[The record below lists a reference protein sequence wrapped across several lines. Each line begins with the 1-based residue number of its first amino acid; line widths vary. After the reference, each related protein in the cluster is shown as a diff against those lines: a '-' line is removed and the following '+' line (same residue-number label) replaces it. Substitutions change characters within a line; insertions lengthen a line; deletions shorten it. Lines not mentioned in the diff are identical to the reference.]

1 MFTSAQAP
9 SPHPSSRFAG
19 RGGCGFGLL
28 RALLVRRFRARRGRD
43 RQSGVA
49 LLVTISALS
58 LLIAL
63 VSQFSYGTTVDV
75 SQAANARDEIRAHY
89 LARSAMELSRL
100 LIKIQLK
107 FVEPIM
113 AQAQKMMADALGQ
126 DLGISL
132 RVTDYTGP
140 LLGFFSG
147 NKTDVAML
155 GGLVGIDTTEAKGL
169 DAVEGRMNA
178 EITNED
184 GKIDINCGGGLT
196 PTRTRQITVFRLLSA
211 LTMSPRYDLLFSTAD
226 ADGRFVDRVDL
237 ARALI
242 DWADTD
248 EQTFSIDANSVGAE
262 DYRYDQR
269 ADPYLAHNNSYDT
282 VGETAL
288 VHGMTADFSE
298 AFLPYL
304 TTYASDPDATKGCRI
319 NLASIKGD
327 CTPLIVGLVRAAL
340 IPDPT
345 KPPEDLS
352 ILDDERIY
360 PLASVLC
367 ERGAAV
373 GFDNVDTVV
382 KVLTDPAGSLS
393 KDDPRFQMMQ
403 NMSGITISKAQ
414 LDQVAYVGP
423 PRVYRVVATGES
435 GKVKK
440 RITAIL
446 DTARSLA
453 NPVTND
459 PASEKAGG
467 VMQYWRE
474 E

>member
-1 MFTSAQAP
+1 MATSKATCTTSTQARR
-9 SPHPSSRFAG
+9 S
-19 RGGCGFGLL
+19 L
-28 RALLVRRFRARRGRD
+28 RAALLRRFRARGTRD

-49 LLVTISALS
+49 MLVTISALS

-63 VSQFSYGTTVDV
+63 VSQFSYGTIVDGA
-75 SQAANARDEIRAHY
+75 QAANARDELRAHY
-89 LARSAMELSRL
+89 LARSAMELSRM

-113 AQAQKMMADALGQ
+113 AQAQQMLAGMNNGQ

-132 RVTDYTGP
+132 RVTDYAP
-140 LLGFFSG
+140 MLLGFFGG

-155 GGLVGIDTTEAKGL
+155 GTMVGIDTSQAKGL
-169 DAVEGRMNA
+169 SAVQGHMEA

-184 GKIDINCGGGLT
+184 GKIDINCGAGPA
-196 PTRTRQITVFRLLSA
+196 PTRTRQLVVFRLLSA
-211 LTMSPRYDLLFSTAD
+211 LTMSPRYDLLFSTPD

-237 ARALI
+237 ARALM
-242 DWADTD
+242 DWSDGD
-248 EQTFSIDANSVGAE
+248 EQMFSVDANNAGPE

-269 ADPYLAHNNSYDT
+269 ADPYLAHNNYYDT
-282 VGETAL
+282 IGETAL
-288 VHGMTADFSE
+288 VRGMNADFSE
-298 AFLPYL
+298 AFRPYL
-304 TTYASDPDATKGCRI
+304 TTYSSNVDCKV
-319 NLASIKGD
+319 NLASVKGD

-345 KPPEDLS
+345 KPPTDLT
-352 ILDDERIY
+352 ILDDNKVY

-373 GFDNVDTVV
+373 GFDTL
-382 KVLTDPAGSLS
+382 KTLIGVLANPAGSLA

-403 NMSGITISKAQ
+403 NLTGITITEAQ
-414 LDQVAYVGP
+414 LSQVAYVGP
-423 PRVYRVVATGES
+423 PRVYRVVTTGES

-446 DTARSLA
+446 DTARSLD
-453 NPVTND
+453 NPITSD
-459 PASEKAGG
+459 AASEKAAG
-467 VMQYWRE
+467 VIQYWRE

>member
-1 MFTSAQAP
+1 MATLATPPTP
-9 SPHPSSRFAG
+9 STRA
-19 RGGCGFGLL
+19 RGSLGK
-28 RALLVRRFRARRGRD
+28 ALVRRFRARRSRD

-63 VSQFSYGTTVDV
+63 VSQFTYGTTVDV
-75 SQAANARDEIRAHY
+75 AQSANARDELRAHY
-89 LARSAMELSRL
+89 LARSAMELSRM

-107 FVEPIM
+107 FVEPVM
-113 AQAQKMMADALGQ
+113 AQAQQMLASMNNGQ

-132 RVTDYTGP
+132 RVTDYTP
-140 LLGFFSG
+140 MLLGFFSG
-147 NKTDVAML
+147 NKSDVSLL
-155 GGLVGIDTTEAKGL
+155 GTMVGIDTSQAKGL
-169 DAVEGRMNA
+169 GTVQGRMDA
-178 EITNED
+178 DITNED
-184 GKIDINCGGGLT
+184 GKIDINCGAG
-196 PTRTRQITVFRLLSA
+196 PAPMRARQVTVFRLLSA
-211 LTMSPRYDLLFSTAD
+211 LTMSPRYDLLFSTPD

-237 ARALI
+237 ARALL
-242 DWADTD
+242 DWADSD
-248 EQTFSIDANSVGAE
+248 EQMFSLDANSAGPE

-269 ADPYLAHNNSYDT
+269 ADPYLAHNNYYDT
-282 VGETAL
+282 IGETAL
-288 VHGMTADFSE
+288 VRGMNADFSE
-298 AFLPYL
+298 AFRPYF
-304 TTYASDPDATKGCRI
+304 TTYATDSSAQGCRV

-345 KPPEDLS
+345 KPPTDPT
-352 ILDDERIY
+352 ILDDNKIY

-373 GFDNVDTVV
+373 GFDSLKTVIG
-382 KVLTDPAGSLS
+382 VLTNPAGSLS

-403 NMSGITISKAQ
+403 SLTGITITEAQ
-414 LDQVAYVGP
+414 LGQVAYVAP
-423 PRVYRVVATGES
+423 PRVYRVVTTGES

-446 DTARSLA
+446 DTARSLD

-459 PASEKAGG
+459 AASEKAAG
-467 VMQYWRE
+467 VIQYWRE

>member
-1 MFTSAQAP
+1 MVTL
-9 SPHPSSRFAG
+9 SPTTATPPRTRSS
-19 RGGCGFGLL
+19 L
-28 RALLVRRFRARRGRD
+28 RATLVRRFRARHRRD
-43 RQSGVA
+43 KQSGVA
-49 LLVTISALS
+49 LLVTIAALS

-75 SQAANARDEIRAHY
+75 AQAANARDELRAHY
-89 LARSAMELSRL
+89 LARSAMQLSRM

-113 AQAQKMMADALGQ
+113 AQAQAMLASMAGE

-132 RVTDYTGP
+132 RVTDYTP
-140 LLGFFSG
+140 MLLGFFSG
-147 NKTDVAML
+147 NKTDVSMI
-155 GGLVGIDTTEAKGL
+155 GSMVGIDTSEAKGL
-169 DAVEGRMNA
+169 SAISGKMDA

-184 GKIDINCGGGLT
+184 GKIDINCGGGVT
-196 PTRTRQITVFRLLSA
+196 PNRSRQITVFRLLSA
-211 LTMSPRYDLLFSTAD
+211 LFMSPRYDLLFSTPD
-226 ADGRFVDRVDL
+226 ASGMFVDRTDL

-242 DWADTD
+242 DWADSD
-248 EQTFSIDANSVGAE
+248 EQMFSIDANSAGAE

-269 ADPYLAHNNSYDT
+269 ADPYLAHNNYYDT

-288 VHGMTADFSE
+288 VRGMNADFSE
-298 AFLPYL
+298 AFKPYL
-304 TTYASDPDATKGCRI
+304 TTYASDENCKV
-319 NLASIKGD
+319 NLASVKGD

-340 IPDPT
+340 IPDPNT
-345 KPPEDLS
+345 PPTDPS
-352 ILDDERIY
+352 VLDDNLVY

-373 GFDNVDTVV
+373 GFDSLKTVI

-403 NMSGITISKAQ
+403 NLTGITITEQQ
-414 LDQVAYVGP
+414 LSQVAYVGP
-423 PRVYRVVATGES
+423 PRVYRVVTTGES

-446 DTARSLA
+446 DTARGLD
-453 NPVTND
+453 NPVTD
-459 PASEKAGG
+459 DAASEKAAG
-467 VMQYWRE
+467 VIQYWRE

>member
-1 MFTSAQAP
+1 MFTLATPPTTSTRAHGFVRATLAQ
-9 SPHPSSRFAG
+9 
-19 RGGCGFGLL
+19 
-28 RALLVRRFRARRGRD
+28 RFRARRSRD

-49 LLVTISALS
+49 MLVTISALS

-63 VSQFSYGTTVDV
+63 ISQFSYGTTVDGA
-75 SQAANARDEIRAHY
+75 QAANARDELRAHY
-89 LARSAMELSRL
+89 LARSAMELSRM

-113 AQAQKMMADALGQ
+113 QTAQSMLADAAGGQ

-132 RVTDYTGP
+132 RVTDYAP
-140 LLGFFSG
+140 MLLGFFGG
-147 NKTDVAML
+147 NKTDVALL
-155 GGLVGIDTTEAKGL
+155 GTMVGIDTSQAKGL
-169 DAVEGRMNA
+169 AAVPGTMEA

-184 GKIDINCGGGLT
+184 GKIDINCGGGMT
-196 PTRTRQITVFRLLSA
+196 PNRGRQVTIFRLLSA
-211 LTMSPRYDLLFSTAD
+211 LTMSPRYDLLFSTPD
-226 ADGRFVDRVDL
+226 EKGMFVDRVDL

-242 DWADTD
+242 DWADAD
-248 EQTFSIDANSVGAE
+248 EQMFSIDANSAGPE

-269 ADPYLAHNNSYDT
+269 ADPYLAHNNYYDT
-282 VGETAL
+282 IGETAL
-288 VHGMTADFSE
+288 VRGMNADFSE
-298 AFLPYL
+298 AFKPYL
-304 TTYASDPDATKGCRI
+304 TTYSSNVDCKV
-319 NLASIKGD
+319 NLTSVKGD

-345 KPPEDLS
+345 KPPTDPS
-352 ILDDERIY
+352 ILDDNRIY

-373 GFDNVDTVV
+373 GFDTLKTVIG
-382 KVLTDPAGSLS
+382 VLTNPAGSLS

-403 NMSGITISKAQ
+403 NLTGITITEQQ
-414 LDQVAYVGP
+414 LSQVAYVGP

-446 DTARSLA
+446 DSKRSLD
-453 NPVTND
+453 NPVTID
-459 PASEKAGG
+459 PASEQAAG
-467 VMQYWRE
+467 VLQYWRE

>member
-1 MFTSAQAP
+1 MVTCKATCTTSTRTTGGLRQA
-9 SPHPSSRFAG
+9 
-19 RGGCGFGLL
+19 
-28 RALLVRRFRARRGRD
+28 LVRRFRARRGRD
-43 RQSGVA
+43 KQSGVA
-49 LLVTISALS
+49 MLVTISALS

-63 VSQFSYGTTVDV
+63 VAQFSYGTTVDGA
-75 SQAANARDEIRAHY
+75 QAANARDELRAHY
-89 LARSAMELSRL
+89 LARSAMELSRM

-113 AQAQKMMADALGQ
+113 AQAQSMLASMNEGQ

-132 RVTDYTGP
+132 RVTDYAP
-140 LLGFFSG
+140 MLLGFFGG
-147 NKTDVAML
+147 NKSDVAML
-155 GGLVGIDTTEAKGL
+155 GTMVGIDTSQAKGL
-169 DAVEGRMNA
+169 SAVPGKMDA

-184 GKIDINCGGGLT
+184 GKIDLNCGAGPA
-196 PTRTRQITVFRLLSA
+196 PTRTRQIVVFRLLSA
-211 LTMSPRYDLLFSTAD
+211 LTMSPRYDLLFSTPD
-226 ADGRFVDRVDL
+226 ADGRFVDRTDL

-242 DWADTD
+242 DWSDGD
-248 EQTFSIDANSVGAE
+248 EQMFSIDANGAGAE

-269 ADPYLAHNNSYDT
+269 ADPYLAHNNYYDT
-282 VGETAL
+282 IGETAL
-288 VHGMTADFSE
+288 VRGMNADFSE
-298 AFLPYL
+298 AFKPYL
-304 TTYASDPDATKGCRI
+304 TTYASNVDCKV
-319 NLASIKGD
+319 NLASVKGD

-345 KPPEDLS
+345 KPPTDPS
-352 ILDDERIY
+352 ILDDNRIY

-373 GFDNVDTVV
+373 GFDNLKTVIG
-382 KVLTDPAGSLS
+382 VLSNPAGSLS

-403 NMSGITISKAQ
+403 NLTGITITEAQ
-414 LDQVAYVGP
+414 LSQVAYVGP
-423 PRVYRVVATGES
+423 PRVYRVVTTGES

-446 DTARSLA
+446 DTARSLD

-459 PASEKAGG
+459 AASEQAAG
-467 VMQYWRE
+467 VIQYWRE

>member
-1 MFTSAQAP
+1 MSTFKTSYKASMPA
-9 SPHPSSRFAG
+9 S
-19 RGGCGFGLL
+19 GGILA
-28 RALLVRRFRARRGRD
+28 ALVGRFRTRRSRD

-49 LLVTISALS
+49 MLVTISALS

-63 VSQFSYGTTVDV
+63 VSQFSYGTTVDGA
-75 SQAANARDEIRAHY
+75 QAANARDELRAHY
-89 LARSAMELSRL
+89 LARSAMELSRM

-113 AQAQKMMADALGQ
+113 AQAQSMLASMNEGQ

-132 RVTDYTGP
+132 RVTDYAP
-140 LLGFFSG
+140 MLLGFFGG
-147 NKTDVAML
+147 NKSDVAML
-155 GGLVGIDTTEAKGL
+155 GTMVGIDTSQAKGL
-169 DAVEGRMNA
+169 AAVPGKMDA

-184 GKIDINCGGGLT
+184 GKIDINCGGGIT
-196 PTRTRQITVFRLLSA
+196 PNRTRQLTVFRLLSA
-211 LTMSPRYDLLFSTAD
+211 LTMSPRYDLLFSTPD
-226 ADGRFVDRVDL
+226 AKGMFVDRTDL

-242 DWADTD
+242 DWADAD
-248 EQTFSIDANSVGAE
+248 EQMFSIDANGAGAE

-269 ADPYLAHNNSYDT
+269 ADPYLAHNNYYDT
-282 VGETAL
+282 IGETAL
-288 VHGMTADFSE
+288 VRGMNADFSE
-298 AFLPYL
+298 AFKPYL
-304 TTYASDPDATKGCRI
+304 TIYASDEQQNCRV
-319 NLASIKGD
+319 NLASMKGD

-345 KPPEDLS
+345 KPPTDPS
-352 ILDDERIY
+352 ILDDNKIY

-373 GFDNVDTVV
+373 GFDSLKTVIG
-382 KVLTDPAGSLS
+382 VLTNPAGSLS

-403 NMSGITISKAQ
+403 NLTGITITEQQ
-414 LDQVAYVGP
+414 LSQVAYVGP
-423 PRVYRVVATGES
+423 PRVYRVVTTGES

-446 DTARSLA
+446 DSARGLD

-459 PASEKAGG
+459 AASEKAAG
-467 VMQYWRE
+467 VIQYWRE

>member
-1 MFTSAQAP
+1 VKLGAV
-9 SPHPSSRFAG
+9 
-19 RGGCGFGLL
+19 
-28 RALLVRRFRARRGRD
+28 LVGRFRARRRRD

-58 LLIAL
+58 MLIAL
-63 VSQFSYGTTVDV
+63 VSQFTYGTTVDAA
-75 SQAANARDEIRAHY
+75 QAANARDELRAHY
-89 LARSAMELSRL
+89 LARSAMSLSRM

-113 AQAQKMMADALGQ
+113 EQAQKMLSAMADGQ

-140 LLGFFSG
+140 LLGFFNG
-147 NKTDVAML
+147 NKGDVAML
-155 GGLVGIDTTEAKGL
+155 SGLVGIDTTQAKGL
-169 DAVEGRMNA
+169 TAVQGQMDA

-184 GKIDINCGGGLT
+184 GKININCGGGIN
-196 PTRTRQITVFRLLSA
+196 PDRPKQIFLFRLLMA
-211 LTMSPRYDLLFSTAD
+211 LFMSPRYDLLFSTPD
-226 ADGRFVDRVDL
+226 ENKQIVDRVDL

-242 DWADTD
+242 DWADRD
-248 EQTFSIDANSVGAE
+248 EQTFSLDANSAGPE

-269 ADPYLAHNNSYDT
+269 AEPYLAHNDRYDT
-282 VGETAL
+282 IGETNL
-288 VHGMTADFSE
+288 VRGMNADFSE
-298 AFLPYL
+298 AFRPYF
-304 TTYASDPDATKGCRI
+304 TTYASNNDCKV
-319 NLASIKGD
+319 NLRSLKGD

-345 KPPEDLS
+345 KAPQDPT
-352 ILDDERIY
+352 ILDDNKIY

-373 GFDNVDTVV
+373 GFGSLDTVIG
-382 KVLTDPAGSLS
+382 VLTNPAASLS

-403 NMSGITISKAQ
+403 NLTGITITKAQ
-414 LDQVAYVGP
+414 LEQVATTEP

-446 DTARSLA
+446 DVKRTLE
-453 NPVTND
+453 NPVTSD
-459 PASEKAGG
+459 AASEQAQG
-467 VMQYWRE
+467 VVQYWRE

>member
-1 MFTSAQAP
+1 MFVHRDID
-9 SPHPSSRFAG
+9 HPVPRG
-19 RGGCGFGLL
+19 RGSL
-28 RALLVRRFRARRGRD
+28 RATLTRRFRERRTRD

-63 VSQFSYGTTVDV
+63 VANFSYDTTVEA
-75 SQAANARDEIRAHY
+75 SQAANARDELRAHF
-89 LARSAMELSRL
+89 LARSAVELSRM

-107 FVEPIM
+107 FVEPVMRTAQSMLNEM
-113 AQAQKMMADALGQ
+113 AGE

-132 RVTDYTGP
+132 RVTDYTGI

-155 GGLVGIDTTEAKGL
+155 GNLVGIDTEQATGL
-169 DAVEGRMNA
+169 KLVPGSMNA

-184 GKIDINCGGGLT
+184 GKIDLNCGGGPA
-196 PTRTRQITVFRLLSA
+196 PTRSRQMVVFRLLAA
-211 LTMSPRYDLLFSTAD
+211 LTMSPRYNLLFETPD
-226 ADGRFVDRVDL
+226 DDGRIVDRIDL

-242 DWADTD
+242 DWADSD
-248 EQTFSIDANSVGAE
+248 EQMFSIDANAAGPE

-269 ADPYLAHNNSYDT
+269 ADPYLAHNNDYDT
-282 VGETAL
+282 VGETGL
-288 VHGMTADFSE
+288 VRGMDADFTE
-298 AFLPYL
+298 AFRPYL
-304 TTYASDPDATKGCRI
+304 TVYASDENCRV
-319 NLASIKGD
+319 NLASVKGD

-340 IPDPT
+340 IPDANR
-345 KPPEDLS
+345 PPDDPS
-352 ILDDERIY
+352 ILDDNRLY

-373 GFDNVDTVV
+373 GFDSLDTII
-382 KVLTDPAGSLS
+382 KVLTNPAASLS
-393 KDDPRFQMMQ
+393 QDDPRFQMMQ
-403 NMSGITISKAQ
+403 DLSGITITKAQ
-414 LDQVAYVGP
+414 LEQVAYVGP
-423 PRVYRVVATGES
+423 PRVYRVVATGQS

-446 DTARSLA
+446 DTARSLD
-453 NPVTND
+453 NPVTLD
-459 PASEKAGG
+459 PGSEKAAG
-467 VMQYWRE
+467 VIQYWRE

>member
-1 MFTSAQAP
+1 VGM
-9 SPHPSSRFAG
+9 
-19 RGGCGFGLL
+19 GGVL
-28 RALLVRRFRARRGRD
+28 ARRFRERRRRD

-49 LLVTISALS
+49 LLITISALS

-63 VSQFSYGTTVDV
+63 VSQFSYGTTVDAA
-75 SQAANARDEIRAHY
+75 QAANARDELRAHY
-89 LARSAMELSRL
+89 LARSAMELSRM

-113 AQAQKMMADALGQ
+113 RTAQDMLNKMAGE

-155 GGLVGIDTTEAKGL
+155 GGMMGVDTSEAKGL
-169 DAVEGRMNA
+169 SAVPGRMDA

-184 GKIDINCGGGLT
+184 GKIDINCGGGSVPDR
-196 PTRTRQITVFRLLSA
+196 PTQIFLFRLLSA
-211 LTMSPRYDLLFSTAD
+211 LFMSPRYDLLFSTAD

-242 DWADTD
+242 DWADGD
-248 EQTFSIDANSVGAE
+248 EQMFSIDANAAGPE

-269 ADPYLAHNNSYDT
+269 AEPYLAHNNFYDT
-282 VGETAL
+282 IAETGL
-288 VHGMTADFSE
+288 VRGMTADFSE
-298 AFLPYL
+298 AFRPYL
-304 TTYASDPDATKGCRI
+304 TTYASDPNCRV
-319 NLASIKGD
+319 NLASTKGD

-345 KPPEDLS
+345 KPPLDPT
-352 ILDDERIY
+352 ILDDNKLY

-373 GFDNVDTVV
+373 GFSSLDTVIG
-382 KVLTDPAGSLS
+382 VLTNPAGSLS
-393 KDDPRFQMMQ
+393 QDDPRFQMMQ
-403 NMSGITISKAQ
+403 NLTGIAITKQQ
-414 LDQVAYVGP
+414 LEQVAYVGA

-446 DTARSLA
+446 DTVRTIA
-453 NPVTND
+453 NPVTSD
-459 PASEKAGG
+459 AASEQASG
-467 VMQYWRE
+467 VIQYWRE

>member
-1 MFTSAQAP
+1 MFAPKPNLTTSARAQG
-9 SPHPSSRFAG
+9 SR
-19 RGGCGFGLL
+19 
-28 RALLVRRFRARRGRD
+28 RATLIERWRTRRSRD

-58 LLIAL
+58 MLIAL
-63 VSQFSYGTTVDV
+63 VSQFSYGTTVDAA
-75 SQAANARDEIRAHY
+75 QASNARDELRAHY
-89 LARSAMELSRL
+89 LARSAMELSRM
-100 LIKIQLK
+100 LIKIQLT
-107 FVEPIM
+107 FVEPVM
-113 AQAQKMMADALGQ
+113 AQAQKMLNDMAGQ

-132 RVTDYTGP
+132 RVTDYAP
-140 LLGFFSG
+140 MLLGFFAG
-147 NKTDVAML
+147 NKTDVSML
-155 GGLVGIDTTEAKGL
+155 GTLVGIDTSQAKGL
-169 DAVEGRMNA
+169 ATVQGHMNA

-184 GKIDINCGGGLT
+184 GKIDLNCGAGPT
-196 PTRTRQITVFRLLSA
+196 PMRSRQITTFRLLSA
-211 LTMSPRYDLLFSTAD
+211 LTMSPRYDLLFSTPD

-242 DWADTD
+242 DWADAD
-248 EQTFSIDANSVGAE
+248 EQMFSIDANSAGPE

-269 ADPYLAHNNSYDT
+269 ADPYLAHNNYYDT
-282 VGETAL
+282 IGETAL
-288 VHGMTADFSE
+288 VRGMNADFSE
-298 AFLPYL
+298 AFRPYL
-304 TTYASDPDATKGCRI
+304 TTYAGKQNCKV
-319 NLASIKGD
+319 NLASVKGD

-345 KPPEDLS
+345 KPPTDPS
-352 ILDDERIY
+352 ILDDNRIY

-373 GFDNVDTVV
+373 GFDSLKTIIG
-382 KVLTDPAGSLS
+382 VLTNPAGSLS

-403 NMSGITISKAQ
+403 NLTGITVTEQQ
-414 LDQVAYVGP
+414 LAQVAYVDA
-423 PRVYRVVATGES
+423 PRVYRIVTTGES

-446 DTARSLA
+446 DTKRTLD

-459 PASEKAGG
+459 AASEQAAG
-467 VMQYWRE
+467 VIQYWRE

>member
-1 MFTSAQAP
+1 
-9 SPHPSSRFAG
+9 
-19 RGGCGFGLL
+19 L
-28 RALLVRRFRARRGRD
+28 RATLVRRSRGRTQRD
-43 RQSGVA
+43 GQSGVA

-75 SQAANARDEIRAHY
+75 SQAANARDELRAHY
-89 LARSAMELSRL
+89 LARSAMELSRM

-113 AQAQKMMADALGQ
+113 ATARNMLAEMAGE

-155 GGLVGIDTTEAKGL
+155 GSMVGIDTTAAKGL
-169 DAVEGRMNA
+169 SVVQGRMNA

-184 GKIDINCGGGLT
+184 GKIDLNCGAGPA
-196 PTRTRQITVFRLLSA
+196 PTRTRQMVIFRLLSA
-211 LTMSPRYDLLFSTAD
+211 LTMSPRYDLLFSTPD
-226 ADGRFVDRVDL
+226 ADNRFVDRIDL
-237 ARALI
+237 ARALM
-242 DWADTD
+242 DWSDGD
-248 EQTFSIDANSVGAE
+248 EQMFSTDANSAGPE

-269 ADPYLAHNNSYDT
+269 ADPYLAHNNYYDT
-282 VGETAL
+282 IGETGL
-288 VHGMTADFSE
+288 VRGMTATFSE
-298 AFLPYL
+298 AFQPYL
-304 TTYASDPDATKGCRI
+304 TTYASDPAQNCRV
-319 NLASIKGD
+319 NLASVKGD

-340 IPDPT
+340 IADPS
-345 KPPEDLS
+345 KPPDDPS
-352 ILDDERIY
+352 ILDDNRLY

-373 GFDNVDTVV
+373 GFDNLDTVI

-403 NMSGITISKAQ
+403 SLTGVTISKAQ

-446 DTARSLA
+446 DTARSLD
-453 NPVTND
+453 NPVTSD
-459 PASEKAGG
+459 AASEKAAG
-467 VMQYWRE
+467 VIQYWRE

>member
-1 MFTSAQAP
+1 MITPSQPKTTKTS
-9 SPHPSSRFAG
+9 G
-19 RGGCGFGLL
+19 RKMLL
-28 RALLVRRFRARRGRD
+28 RRFRMRHNRD

-49 LLVTISALS
+49 LLVTIASLS
-58 LLIAL
+58 MLIAL
-63 VSQFSYGTTVDV
+63 VSQFSYGTTVDAA
-75 SQAANARDEIRAHY
+75 QAANARDELRAHY
-89 LARSAMELSRL
+89 LARSSMELSRM

-113 AQAQKMMADALGQ
+113 ATAQKMLADMAGQ
-126 DLGISL
+126 DLGLSL
-132 RVTDYTGP
+132 RVTDYTGM

-147 NKTDVAML
+147 NKTDVSMIS
-155 GGLVGIDTTEAKGL
+155 GLVGIDTTEAKGL
-169 DAVEGRMNA
+169 DVVQGRMDA

-184 GKIDINCGGGLT
+184 GKIDLNCGAG
-196 PTRTRQITVFRLLSA
+196 PAPDRSRQTTIFRLLSA
-211 LTMSPRYDLLFSTAD
+211 LTMSPRYDLLFSTPD

-242 DWADTD
+242 DWADAD
-248 EQTFSIDANSVGAE
+248 EQTFSIDANSVGSE

-269 ADPYLAHNNSYDT
+269 ADPYLAHNNYYDSIA
-282 VGETAL
+282 ETAL
-288 VHGMTADFSE
+288 VRGMNADFTE
-298 AFLPYL
+298 AFRPYL
-304 TTYASDPDATKGCRI
+304 TTYASDMGCKV
-319 NLASIKGD
+319 NLASVKGD

-345 KPPEDLS
+345 KPPTDPS
-352 ILDDERIY
+352 ILDDNRLY

-373 GFDNVDTVV
+373 GFDSLDTVV
-382 KVLTDPAGSLS
+382 KVLADPAGSLS

-403 NMSGITISKAQ
+403 SLTGITITKAQ
-414 LDQVAYVGP
+414 LSQVAYVGP

-446 DTARSLA
+446 DTARSLD
-453 NPVTND
+453 NPVTID
-459 PASEKAGG
+459 AASEKAAG
-467 VMQYWRE
+467 VFQYWRE

>member
-1 MFTSAQAP
+1 MFTLESSPTP
-9 SPHPSSRFAG
+9 STRA
-19 RGGCGFGLL
+19 RGGILAAFVG
-28 RALLVRRFRARRGRD
+28 RFRARRSRD

-63 VSQFSYGTTVDV
+63 VSQFSYGTTVDAA
-75 SQAANARDEIRAHY
+75 QAANTRDELRAHY
-89 LARSAMELSRL
+89 LARSAMELSRM
-100 LIKIQLK
+100 LIKIQLQ

-113 AQAQKMMADALGQ
+113 SQAQAMLAQMNEGQ

-132 RVTDYTGP
+132 RVTDYVP
-140 LLGFFSG
+140 MLLGFFGG

-155 GGLVGIDTTEAKGL
+155 GGMVGIDTSQAKGL
-169 DAVEGRMNA
+169 SAVPGQMGA

-184 GKIDINCGGGLT
+184 GKIDINCGGG
-196 PTRTRQITVFRLLSA
+196 PAPVRSRQITVFRLLSA
-211 LTMSPRYDLLFSTAD
+211 LTMSPRYDLLFSTPD
-226 ADGRFVDRVDL
+226 ANGMFVDRTDL

-242 DWADTD
+242 DWADGD
-248 EQTFSIDANSVGAE
+248 EQMFSLDANNAGAE
-262 DYRYDQR
+262 DYRYDQG
-269 ADPYLAHNNSYDT
+269 ADPYLAHNNYYDT
-282 VGETAL
+282 IGETAL
-288 VHGMTADFSE
+288 VRGMNADFSE
-298 AFLPYL
+298 AFKPYL
-304 TTYASDPDATKGCRI
+304 TTYASDENCKV
-319 NLASIKGD
+319 NLASVKGD
-327 CTPLIVGLVRAAL
+327 CTPLIVGLVRAAM

-345 KPPEDLS
+345 VPPTDPS
-352 ILDDERIY
+352 VLDDNRVY

-373 GFDNVDTVV
+373 GFDSLKTVIG
-382 KVLTDPAGSLS
+382 VLTNPAGSLS

-403 NMSGITISKAQ
+403 NLTGITITEQQ
-414 LDQVAYVGP
+414 LSQVAYVGP
-423 PRVYRVVATGES
+423 PRVYRVVTTGES

-446 DTARSLA
+446 DTARSLD

-459 PASEKAGG
+459 PASEKAAG
-467 VMQYWRE
+467 VFQYWRE